1 MIGIDALLDSLR
13 SLKSNKLR
21 SVLTTLG
28 IIIGVGAVI
37 IMISVGN
44 GAKAEINAMIDRLG
58 ANVMMVMPGR
68 SFGRGAVGGAGSL
81 PTLTEDD
88 AAAIQNEVS
97 TVQLVAPTVRGS
109 AQVIAGNLNWST
121 SVYGITNAY
130 FGARDWGLISGRMF
144 DPGEIKSSAK
154 VVILGE
160 TVAKTLFPD
169 QDPLGQS
176 MRINRVPFTVIGV
189 LEAKGQAGF
198 GGDQDDTV
206 IIPISTAKKRV
217 LGGRKL
223 SGKTVDS
230 IFIKAKNAQVVTRTE
245 ELVTDLLR
253 RRHRI
258 APNQDD
264 DFRVRNMAEFLNA
277 RADSSRAMGLLLMSV
292 ASISLIVGGIG
303 IMNIMLVS
311 VTERTREI
319 GIRMAVGATDR
330 DIMSQF
336 LLESVVLSLVG
347 GILGV
352 ILGIG
357 GSLVMSAFSQWQA
370 IVDPVSVALAFSFSA
385 AVGIFF
391 GFYPA
396 RKASQLDP
404 IESLRHE

>member
-1 MIGIDALLDSLR
+1 
-13 SLKSNKLR
+13 
-21 SVLTTLG
+21 
-28 IIIGVGAVI
+28 
-37 IMISVGN
+37 
-44 GAKAEINAMIDRLG
+44 
-58 ANVMMVMPGR
+58 
-68 SFGRGAVGGAGSL
+68 
-81 PTLTEDD
+81 
-88 AAAIQNEVS
+88 
-97 TVQLVAPTVRGS
+97 
-109 AQVIAGNLNWST
+109 
-121 SVYGITNAY
+121 
-130 FGARDWGLISGRMF
+130 
-144 DPGEIKSSAK
+144 
-154 VVILGE
+154 
-160 TVAKTLFPD
+160 
-169 QDPLGQS
+169 
-176 MRINRVPFTVIGV
+176 
-189 LEAKGQAGF
+189 
-198 GGDQDDTV
+198 
-206 IIPISTAKKRV
+206 
-217 LGGRKL
+217 RKL
-223 SGKTVDS
+223 SGKTIDS
-230 IFIKAKNAQVVTRTE
+230 IFIKAKNAEVVTRTE

-258 APNQDD
+258 NPNQDD

-277 RADSSRAMGLLLMSV
+277 RADSSKAMGLLLMSV

-336 LLESVVLSLVG
+336 LLESVVLSLIG

-357 GSLVMSAFSQWQA
+357 GSFAMSAFSQWQA

-404 IESLRHE
+404 IEALRHE